1 MESDKTMRIRTEK
14 MTDYA
19 WPFVAVLERR
29 DGDEWLEVDAE
40 GGDTAE
46 GAIATLRA
54 ENRQA
59 ARL

>member
-1 MESDKTMRIRTEK
+1 MRIRTEK